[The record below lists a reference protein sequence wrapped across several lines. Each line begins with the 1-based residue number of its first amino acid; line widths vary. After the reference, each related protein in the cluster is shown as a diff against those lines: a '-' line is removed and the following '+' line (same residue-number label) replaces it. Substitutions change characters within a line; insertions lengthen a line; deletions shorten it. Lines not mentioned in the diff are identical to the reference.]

1 MVAMVRGYQIN
12 PMILCQRWVVWVCI
26 YIPGTSDNQKGAQN
40 EMTLDVDI
48 YPCLLSCLV
57 ICVSMCDWK
66 GCIMYAS
73 KCVYPAYLQC
83 SHLLYIYFL
92 PVLLFLSHIFSRH
105 HPPFPSLA
113 HNETIFKALAVF
125 PSLFFLS
132 SLSVLYLFL
141 VHIAFSFLFFITS
154 YLLYIHNTKQHDIYH
169 FSSFSP
175 RCKCL

>member
-1 MVAMVRGYQIN
+1 MYTAHTLLFVYHGNPDYKMIVVVCVYGYGCNGSGIPNKPHDFVLALGCLGVYIHTGNVRQ
-12 PMILCQRWVVWVCI
+12 
-26 YIPGTSDNQKGAQN
+26 SKGAQN
-40 EMTLDVDI
+40 ERTLDVDI

-73 KCVYPAYLQC
+73 KCVYPTYLQC

-125 PSLFFLS
+125 PSLFFFFLLS
-132 SLSVLYLFL
+132 PSSIF
-141 VHIAFSFLFFITS
+141 FSCT
-154 YLLYIHNTKQHDIYH
+154 
-169 FSSFSP
+169 
-175 RCKCL
+175 